1 MMPTRLNHY
10 NLSTG
15 YFRLYFDI
23 TTKSLSYVLAAA
35 LPDIELSWW
44 CSWYVPRLSREG
56 TQIGKAPV
64 RGWA

>member
-44 CSWYVPRLSREG
+44 CMELVDRGYREEG
-56 TQIGKAPV
+56 AES
-64 RGWA
+64 